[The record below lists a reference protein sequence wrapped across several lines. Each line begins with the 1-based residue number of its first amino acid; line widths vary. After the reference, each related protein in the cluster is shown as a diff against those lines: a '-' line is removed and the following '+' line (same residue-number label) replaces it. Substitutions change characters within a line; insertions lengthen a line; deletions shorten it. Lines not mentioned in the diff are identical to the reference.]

1 MVAQYCRH
9 QMLQSCRRRPLW
21 QRLEFLCDYPRP
33 QHDPRRIRGRGRCVL
48 RHLEAPIAGRRQPGV
63 CWRAEKPA
71 TMRLIL
77 MIKAL
82 NYPHL
87 YLVKI

>member
-9 QMLQSCRRRPLW
+9 QMLQPCRRRPLW
-21 QRLEFLCDYPRP
+21 QRLEFLCDHSGF
-33 QHDPRRIRGRGRCVL
+33 QHDPRRIRGRGRRVL
-48 RHLEAPIAGRRQPGV
+48 RRLEAPIACRRPPGV

>member
-1 MVAQYCRH
+1 MSAQYYRH
-9 QMLQSCRRRPLW
+9 QMLQPCRHRPLW
-21 QRLEFLCDYPRP
+21 QRLEFLCDHPRP
-33 QHDPRRIRGRGRCVL
+33 QHDPRRIRGRGRRVL
-48 RHLEAPIAGRRQPGV
+48 RHFETPIACRCPPGI

-77 MIKAL
+77 IIKTL

>member
-1 MVAQYCRH
+1 MLQPCRH
-9 QMLQSCRRRPLW
+9 RPLW
-21 QRLEFLCDYPRP
+21 QRLEFLCDYSGA
-33 QHDPRRIRGRGRCVL
+33 QHDPWRIRGRGRCVL
-48 RHLEAPIAGRRQPGV
+48 RRLEAPIAGRCPPGV
-63 CWRAEKPA
+63 CWRAKKPA

-77 MIKAL
+77 MRKAL